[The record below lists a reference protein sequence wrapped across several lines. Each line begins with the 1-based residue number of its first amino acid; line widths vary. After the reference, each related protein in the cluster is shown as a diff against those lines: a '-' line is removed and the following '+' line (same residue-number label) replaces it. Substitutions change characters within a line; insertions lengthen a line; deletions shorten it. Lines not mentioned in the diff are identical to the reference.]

1 MSSPGPNLERF
12 QTVVTILIAIMSTA
26 VALVASQVAVTIGS
40 VTEAQHNGVLAKI
53 NLERVDSANYVEL
66 MRNLRAFNEY
76 RFSGRLRTLTQ
87 EYVQPA
93 MDAGQTV
100 YETRLRQEAAAFRE
114 DQDIA
119 GDFVHFGY
127 VLTDE
132 NGEYTG
138 FDRVEFL
145 ADERRGAEIDK
156 HLDLDSADN
165 FADEARFRTQAL
177 AMNISMI
184 VLFVSVMFLTWAQ
197 ITRSALRWVWLAA
210 GVLVAL
216 GVLAAYALSGM
227 AGMLGL

>member
-1 MSSPGPNLERF
+1 MSSSRPNLERY
-12 QTVVTILIAIMSTA
+12 QTIVTILIAVVSTA
-26 VALVASQVAVTIGS
+26 IALVASQVAVTSGS
-40 VTEAQHNGVLAKI
+40 VTESQHNGVLAKI

-66 MRNLRAFNEY
+66 MRNLRAFNQY
-76 RFSGRLRTLTQ
+76 RFGGRLRTLTQ

-127 VLTDE
+127 VLADE
-132 NGEYTG
+132 NGEYTT
-138 FDRVEFL
+138 FDREEFL
-145 ADERRGAEIDK
+145 ADEQRGAEIDQ
-156 HLDLDSADN
+156 HLDLDSSDN
-165 FADEARFRTQAL
+165 FADEDRYRTQAL
-177 AMNISMI
+177 AMSISMI
-184 VLFVSVMFLTWAQ
+184 VLFVSVTFLTWAE

-216 GVLAAYALSGM
+216 GVLVAYALSGM
-227 AGMLGL
+227 ISMLGS